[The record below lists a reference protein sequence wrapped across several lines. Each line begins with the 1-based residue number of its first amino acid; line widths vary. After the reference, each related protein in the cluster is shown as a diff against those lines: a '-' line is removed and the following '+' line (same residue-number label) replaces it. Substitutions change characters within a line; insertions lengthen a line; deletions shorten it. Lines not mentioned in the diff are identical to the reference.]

1 MSFFHTAL
9 AIVVSTFLF
18 SGAASIILS
27 NYFPPPGDS
36 QLPEQEEPNV
46 GETRVV

>member
-9 AIVVSTFLF
+9 AIVIAIFLF
-18 SGAASIILS
+18 SGAASIILE
-27 NYFPPPGDS
+27 NYFPTPEDS
-36 QLPEQEEPNV
+36 QLPDQEEPNV